1 MVKETPKPEEVK
13 PSPRKE
19 EVKGVEKSLN
29 GKKATP
35 AKEAPKPASVETKPI
50 EKQVVE
56 QPKQEKKEE

>member
-35 AKEAPKPASVETKPI
+35 AKEAPKPSVETKPI